1 MWALS
6 GGKDSPGFFL
16 ELPPAWH
23 ANPPKGGLARGRGGA
38 ISRLLL
44 VVSVPDNQ
52 TFPLKTPGNP
62 VKIAIDD

>member
-6 GGKDSPGFFL
+6 GGKDFPGFFL

-23 ANPPKGGLARGRGGA
+23 ANPRKGGLARGRGGA

-52 TFPLKTPGNP
+52 TYP
-62 VKIAIDD
+62 